1 MTTTD
6 RFRPQT
12 KTEREML
19 AECDAIAREN
29 GIDVVT
35 ILEQALRYWQF
46 AGRYWQFAG
55 RSRQPR
61 LWKSRAAAADRLIAR
76 GQAIAEFT
84 AAGLDPFVEVEGFAR
99 LDADRLRDELT
110 YLADYQG

>member
-1 MTTTD
+1 MNTTD

-29 GIDVVT
+29 GIDVAT
-35 ILEQALRYWQF
+35 ILEQAL
-46 AGRYWQFAG
+46 RYWQFAG

-84 AAGLDPFVEVEGFAR
+84 AAGLDPFAEVAGFAR
-99 LDADRLRDELT
+99 MGADQLRDELT
-110 YLADYQG
+110 YLADHQG